1 MKTNLLKSVTSIC
14 MTFLISTTMVFA
26 NDSVQGNLTSSE
38 LLAGSNENGVITLNG
53 NVTLTDPLKI
63 NGKNYTIDLNGN
75 TLKLTKD
82 SNLFT
87 NNANVTFKNGT
98 LNLDGV
104 KGNADCILGVGNY
117 GSSANL
123 TLDAVNLQ
131 ANNYKSP
138 YALIYVYNDSTL
150 NVEDHSVINAKNEK
164 SLSGGVIKTNSKKAG
179 KINITDSD
187 LNFENTA
194 RGFLDGTINI
204 KNSTVNMKGL
214 SNGINSSSNG
224 LDLTLDN
231 SEVSIT
237 GSIGRALTLDGT
249 NVKVKNNSALNLSNS
264 LTDDILFRSVGK
276 IEVDPTSQLNF
287 KTINLDESI
296 EGTDLNNLIVSENYD
311 YKLDSKGHRV
321 IVAEHHNTENNTES
335 NTENQTDMPQTG
347 DDSNLYPMIGV
358 AITSLIGL
366 IYLRKT
372 SPRKDVI

>member
-1 MKTNLLKSVTSIC
+1 MKKRLLTSLTAIF
-14 MTFLISTTMVFA
+14 MVFMMSTLMVFA
-26 NDSVQGNLTSSE
+26 NDTVEGTLTSSE
-38 LLAGSNENGVITLNG
+38 FLAGSNENGVIKLNG
-53 NVTLTDPLKI
+53 DVTLSDPLKI
-63 NGKNYTIDLNGN
+63 DAKNYVIDLNGH

-82 SNLFT
+82 TNLFT

-98 LNLDGV
+98 INLDGI
-104 KGNADCILGVGNY
+104 KGNADTILGVAHY

-164 SLSGGVIKTNSKKAG
+164 SLSGGVIKTNSGKSG

-194 RGFLDGTINI
+194 RGFVDGTINI

-214 SNGINSSSNG
+214 ANGINSSTGG

-237 GSIGRALTLDGT
+237 GSIGRALTIDGT

-264 LTDDILFRSVGK
+264 LTDDILFRSLGK

-296 EGTDLNNLIVSENYD
+296 EGTDLNNLIVSENYE
-311 YKLDSKGHRV
+311 YQLDEQGNLIITEKQ
-321 IVAEHHNTENNTES
+321 HNTENNPGNE
-335 NTENQTDMPQTG
+335 TDMPQTG
-347 DDSNLYPMIGV
+347 DDSNLYPMIGM

-372 SPRKDVI
+372 SPRKDII

>member
-1 MKTNLLKSVTSIC
+1 MKTNLLKSMISIC

-82 SNLFT
+82 SNLLT

-98 LNLDGV
+98 LNVDGV
-104 KGNADCILGVGNY
+104 KGSADCILGVGNY

-164 SLSGGVIKTNSKKAG
+164 SLSGGVIKTNSGKAG

-204 KNSTVNMKGL
+204 VNSPFQ
-214 SNGINSSSNG
+214 S
-224 LDLTLDN
+224 
-231 SEVSIT
+231 VSFI
-237 GSIGRALTLDGT
+237 
-249 NVKVKNNSALNLSNS
+249 
-264 LTDDILFRSVGK
+264 
-276 IEVDPTSQLNF
+276 
-287 KTINLDESI
+287 
-296 EGTDLNNLIVSENYD
+296 
-311 YKLDSKGHRV
+311 
-321 IVAEHHNTENNTES
+321 
-335 NTENQTDMPQTG
+335 
-347 DDSNLYPMIGV
+347 
-358 AITSLIGL
+358 
-366 IYLRKT
+366 
-372 SPRKDVI
+372 